1 MRRTRLSP
9 SADGSASGPARR
21 FGRGALSGLRALSA
35 LVIAMA
41 APGPVPAASPLT
53 PEELGRTVYRI
64 EGESERLRMRN
75 GRWEGPPAA
84 PGSATVPRA
93 QVHTELIARG
103 DLDGD
108 GAEDAVVLLE
118 HDPGGSGRF
127 LHVAVVT
134 RREGRPVMLASRLV
148 GDRVQVR
155 SLAVRGREIVL
166 EVVRAGP
173 NDASCCPGELA
184 TLAWT
189 VQRRRLVPAAST
201 ALAGRLAPTT
211 LDGTRWTL
219 VQWATGEPAAVPR
232 AIEIEFETG
241 RISGHAGCNRFFAGL
256 ASEGD
261 TPGAL
266 RVSAPGATRMACEP
280 EAMQAESRFLA
291 SLGTATR
298 FGFRMGRLVLD
309 SGQGPGG
316 LVFER
321 R

>member
-1 MRRTRLSP
+1 MRLP
-9 SADGSASGPARR
+9 FAACA
-21 FGRGALSGLRALSA
+21 A
-35 LVIAMA
+35 LVTLVTLATLVA
-41 APGPVPAASPLT
+41 SAQASPVAAAT
-53 PEELGRTVYRI
+53 SPITTEEIGRTTFRI
-64 EGESERLRMRN
+64 EGETQRLRMRN

-108 GAEDAVVLLE
+108 GAEEAVVLLE
-118 HDPGGSGRF
+118 HDPGGSGSF

-134 RREGRPVMLASRLV
+134 RREGRPVMLTSRLV

-166 EVVRAGP
+166 EVLRAGP
-173 NDASCCPGELA
+173 SDAACCPGELA

-189 VQRRRLVPAAST
+189 VQRRRLVPTGAT
-201 ALAGRLAPTT
+201 ALAGRLSPAA
-211 LDGTRWTL
+211 LEGTRWTL
-219 VQWATGEPAAVPR
+219 THWAPTEPAKPPR
-232 AIEIEFETG
+232 AIEIEIESG
-241 RISGHAGCNRFFAGL
+241 RISGHAGCNRFFASL
-256 ASEGD
+256 AAEGD
-261 TPGAL
+261 TPGAI
-266 RVSAPGATRMACEP
+266 RVSPPGATRMACEA
-280 EAMQAESRFLA
+280 EAMQAETRFLGA
-291 SLGTATR
+291 LAAATG
-298 FGFRMGRLVLD
+298 FGFRMGRLVLS

>member
-1 MRRTRLSP
+1 MRTSTTPPGPLV
-9 SADGSASGPARR
+9 PARPR
-21 FGRGALSGLRALSA
+21 KARPAAASIALFLALSA
-35 LVIAMA
+35 ALAYGPAVA
-41 APGPVPAASPLT
+41 APAITA
-53 PEELGRTVYRI
+53 EEIGRMVFRI

-93 QVHTELIARG
+93 QVHAELMARA

-108 GAEDAVVLLE
+108 GAEEAVVLLE
-118 HDPGGSGRF
+118 HEPGGSGRF
-127 LHVAVVT
+127 LHLAVVT
-134 RREGRPVMLASRLV
+134 RREGRAVMAASRLV

-173 NDASCCPGELA
+173 GDAACCPGELA

-189 VQRRRLVPAAST
+189 LQRRRLVPTAST
-201 ALAGRLAPTT
+201 ALAGRLTPAV

-219 VQWATGEPAAVPR
+219 THWAPGEPATPPR
-232 AIEIEFETG
+232 PIEIQVEG
-241 RISGHAGCNRFFAGL
+241 ARLSGNAGCNRFFATL
-256 ASEGD
+256 TAEGD

-266 RVSAPGATRMACEP
+266 RVSAPGTTRMACEP
-280 EAMQAESRFLA
+280 EAMQAEARFLA
-291 SLGTATR
+291 ALGSVAT
-298 FGFRMGRLVLD
+298 FGYRMGRLVLGPEPG
-309 SGQGPGG
+309 SGP